1 MTLEVLQE
9 AMKQAMKTQA
19 KFELQVI
26 RGLIAS
32 IKKAAIDKKVEI
44 TEELVNDILIKEQ
57 KAVQEMINSCPDSRT
72 DLLAEYE
79 HRLAIV
85 NAYAPKLI
93 TDEEEI
99 KLLIKDITSD
109 MELTKQNRGN
119 ITKLVMQ
126 TLKGKA
132 DLKVAGQ
139 ALNKML
145 S

>member
-1 MTLEVLQE
+1 MTLEILQD
-9 AMKQAMKTQA
+9 AMKMAMKTHT

-26 RGLIAS
+26 RGLIAA

-57 KAVQEMINSCPDSRT
+57 KSVQEMINTCPDTRT
-72 DLLAEYE
+72 DLLEEYQ

-85 NAYAPKLI
+85 NIYAPKLI
-93 TDEEEI
+93 TNEEEI

-109 MELTKQNRGN
+109 VELTKQNRGN

-132 DLKVAGQ
+132 DLKIAGQ
-139 ALNKML
+139 ILNKML
-145 S
+145 L